1 MDEERYELRQ
11 TLFDEMCGQNPI
23 AYDADKECLTLPDGR
38 VINNMLSREQAV
50 KHYEDYIYNEVNQNQ
65 EVKEMTEMLYGD
77 ELEKDDLEECL

>member
-1 MDEERYELRQ
+1 
-11 TLFDEMCGQNPI
+11 
-23 AYDADKECLTLPDGR
+23 
-38 VINNMLSREQAV
+38 MLSREQAV